1 MQKFIARRLVVTVFT
16 VLLVSVIV
24 FVMVRVSGDP
34 RTLLLDDY
42 ASIEDY
48 NELTVNLG
56 LDKPLYI
63 QYGIFLKHAIVLDF
77 GDSVVDEQPVTA
89 TILER
94 FPATL
99 QLGLAAFAFSLI
111 VGIPLGILSS
121 IKRDSSWDHV
131 GKLVALLGQS
141 LPPFWLGIM
150 LMFFFAV
157 TLGWVPPSGRYEWSS
172 FILPAITLGWF
183 TTAANMR
190 LVRSSML
197 TALDSEYIKLARAKG
212 VSETVIV
219 WKHAL
224 KNAVIPP
231 LTFMGVTLGTLV
243 TGSIVAEAVFA
254 WPGIG
259 LLAFDAL
266 RQSDYAM
273 LQGIIIFFTLMYVGT
288 SLAVDILYAYLD
300 PRIRFA

>member
-1 MQKFIARRLVVTVFT
+1 MRRLLIT
-16 VLLVSVIV
+16 VLTILVVSLIV
-24 FVMVRVSGDP
+24 FVMARVSGDP

-42 ASIEDY
+42 ASQEDY
-48 NELTVNLG
+48 DDLTVSLG
-56 LDKPLYI
+56 LDKPLFT
-63 QYGIFLKHAIVLDF
+63 QYGIFLRRAIVLDF
-77 GDSVVDEQPVTA
+77 GDSVVDEQPVSD

-99 QLGLAAFAFSLI
+99 QLGLAAFIFSMVL
-111 VGIPLGILSS
+111 GIPLGILSS
-121 IKRDSSWDHV
+121 VKRDSLWDHV
-131 GKLVALLGQS
+131 GKVMALLGQS
-141 LPPFWLGIM
+141 MPPFWLGIM

-157 TLGWVPPSGRYEWSS
+157 TLGWVPPSGRFEWSS

-190 LVRSSML
+190 LVRSAML
-197 TALDSEYIKLARAKG
+197 TTLDSEYIKLARAKG
-212 VSETVIV
+212 VSETAII

-273 LQGIIIFFTLMYVGT
+273 LQGIVIFFTLVYLGT

>member
-1 MQKFIARRLVVTVFT
+1 MQKFIARRLIVTVFT
-16 VLLVSVIV
+16 VLFVSLIV

-48 NELTVNLG
+48 EELTVNLG
-56 LDKPLYI
+56 LDKPLFT
-63 QYGIFLKHAIVLDF
+63 QYGIFLRHALVLDF
-77 GDSVVDEQPVTA
+77 GDSVVDEQPVTG

-94 FPATL
+94 LPATL

-121 IKRDSSWDHV
+121 VKRDSSWDHV
-131 GKLVALLGQS
+131 GKVVALLGQS

-157 TLGWVPPSGRYEWSS
+157 TLGWLPPSGRFEWSS

-212 VSETVIV
+212 VSETVVV